1 MPTLVPVMIK
11 DPSGALLLTL
21 NVPLEYTAARLL
33 ADLVEA
39 SDLDLV
45 EPAGTLLRYEL
56 TRTTG
61 QPIPAHA
68 TFFTTGLLRGESLL
82 LRQVR
87 TGRKAPRPA
96 LQALHQ
102 ARLELEE
109 DLDYVDNRAFHKPDS
124 APAASYWKDA
134 LRWQV
139 CQSYEPALQ
148 ILLEKRQ
155 ELIDSLNNTATM
167 SGRYG
172 PGGSGAALLA
182 ADPVQTRNELAVLT
196 TEIKTLFRESLGS
209 QMSIAGY
216 EPFAELLAL
225 PATEAF
231 LRTDRPFR
239 AELIEMCT
247 RSSYILGRGQRYR
260 EARDIASL
268 AKKLEPSSDIATA
281 LEWMA
286 QQYLSFQAAIE
297 PDDRLELARSIY
309 AADETYGNI
318 AQDLREV
325 VRQTREGPSKP
336 LGRPGFGS
344 GLSYTGQGYQGQPQ
358 GYPAG
363 YGYPPGGQPG
373 YGYPGGFTGQVG
385 AGGFNRPVAAP
396 RKSLFRAVYPW
407 VLGFLILFTL
417 AVLTY
422 WILAT

>member
-45 EPAGTLLRYEL
+45 EPTGTLLRYEL
-56 TRTTG
+56 ARTDG
-61 QPIPAHA
+61 KPLPAHT
-68 TFFTTGLLRGESLL
+68 TFFTTGLLRGEALF
-82 LRQVR
+82 LRQIR

-109 DLDYVDNRAFHKPDS
+109 DLDYIDNRASQKPEN
-124 APAASYWKDA
+124 AQAVSYWKDA

-155 ELIDSLNNTATM
+155 ELIDSLNTLTQPTN
-167 SGRYG
+167 RPYQ
-172 PGGSGAALLA
+172 GGSGAALLA
-182 ADPVQTRNELAVLT
+182 PDPTQIRNDLAILT
-196 TEIKTLFRESLGS
+196 GEIKTLFREALGS
-209 QMSIAGY
+209 QMTISGY

-225 PATEAF
+225 SATEAF
-231 LRTDRPFR
+231 LKADRAFR
-239 AELIEMCT
+239 AELMEMFI
-247 RSSYILGRGQRYR
+247 RGSYLLGRSQRYK
-260 EARDIASL
+260 EARDFATL
-268 AKKLEPSSDIATA
+268 AKKLEPDNEIATA
-281 LEWMA
+281 LEWMG

-297 PDDRLELARSIY
+297 PEDRLELARSIY

-325 VRQTREGPSKP
+325 VRQTRDGPSKP
-336 LGRPGFGS
+336 LGRQ
-344 GLSYTGQGYQGQPQ
+344 GLGPGYQDQP
-358 GYPAG
+358 PG

-373 YGYPGGFTGQVG
+373 YQFPAGGSYPGMVG
-385 AGGFNRPVAAP
+385 VSSGPGNRPSGP
-396 RKSLFRAVYPW
+396 RKRSLIQVVYPW
-407 VLGFLILFTL
+407 VISFLILFTL
-417 AVLTY
+417 AVLCY

>member
-1 MPTLVPVMIK
+1 MPTLVPLMIK

-45 EPAGTLLRYEL
+45 EPTGTLLRYEL

-61 QPIPAHA
+61 KTIPAHSN
-68 TFFTTGLLRGESLL
+68 FFTTGLLRGESLI

-109 DLDYVDNRAFHKPDS
+109 DLDYIDNRTSQKQAS
-124 APAASYWKDA
+124 TQVNSYWKDA

-139 CQSYEPALQ
+139 CQSYEPALK

-155 ELIDSLNNTATM
+155 ELIDSLNTSMQM
-167 SGRYG
+167 SGRAYQG
-172 PGGSGAALLA
+172 SSGAAVLA
-182 ADPVQTRNELAVLT
+182 ADPAWTRNEVATLT
-196 TEIKTLFRESLGS
+196 GESKMLFREALGN
-209 QMSIAGY
+209 QMTISGY

-231 LRTDRPFR
+231 LKADRPFR
-239 AELIEMCT
+239 AEIIEMCT
-247 RSSYILGRGQRYR
+247 RGSYLLGRNQRYK
-260 EARDIASL
+260 EARDFATL
-268 AKKLEPSSDIATA
+268 AKKLEPSNEIATA

-286 QQYLSFQAAIE
+286 QQYLSFKAAVE
-297 PDDRLELARSIY
+297 PEDRLELARAIY

-318 AQDLREV
+318 AQDLRQV
-325 VRQTREGPSKP
+325 VQETREGPSKP
-336 LGRPGFGS
+336 LGRQ
-344 GLSYTGQGYQGQPQ
+344 GLGYQDQPQ
-358 GYPAG
+358 GYAPG
-363 YGYPPGGQPG
+363 EMPTYNYQGGYPPIA
-373 YGYPGGFTGQVG
+373 G
-385 AGGFNRPVAAP
+385 AGGSNRPTAP
-396 RKSLFRAVYPW
+396 KRKSLIQVVYPW
-407 VLGFLILFTL
+407 LLGFLVIFTL
-417 AVLTY
+417 AVMCF
-422 WILAT
+422 WILTT